1 MTRLSSTVLCTVT
14 HTHPHFCTL
23 CLQPPSCSPLAL
35 PNHTGALPLSL
46 ASMLGHLSS
55 SIFIYLHLSSSIF
68 GSLADEQCD
77 VGGCERS
84 QIQQSQGAAPAS
96 ASRVTGAHRYR
107 SRRLLSPQHPSLTS
121 SVAVCCSV
129 LQCDAHASLTSSVA
143 VCCSVLQCDAH
154 PSLTSSPLV
163 LPISHGVS
171 VTCSTPVVCD
181 MHRWLLCDM
190 RGAPQGAP
198 VV

>member
-1 MTRLSSTVLCTVT
+1 MTRLSSTVRRTVT

-23 CLQPPSCSPLAL
+23 CLQPPSCSLLAL

-129 LQCDAHASLTSSVA
+129 MHIPHLPLVLQCVA
-143 VCCSVLQCDAH
+143 VCCSVMHIPHL
-154 PSLTSSPLV
+154 PLLMQFV
-163 LPISHGVS
+163 AV
-171 VTCSTPVVCD
+171 
-181 MHRWLLCDM
+181 
-190 RGAPQGAP
+190 
-198 VV
+198 